1 MRNFNEKKN
10 RGAQS
15 WGPAMIRGARPSEGE
30 LRRGEAATWGR
41 PPAPERPRMRL
52 VSWKPLIK
60 GALRGFATLELP
72 IGLKLIDCPILI
84 GRDGP
89 WASLPSKPQVDKE
102 GRQKVDV
109 NGKRAFEPVLEW
121 RDRALSDRFSDAVV
135 ALVRAEHPHA
145 FDGGAL

>member
-72 IGLKLIDCPILI
+72 IGLKLIDEWVVLQHI
-84 GRDGP
+84 
-89 WASLPSKPQVDKE
+89 SSVSVH
-102 GRQKVDV
+102 QKQ
-109 NGKRAFEPVLEW
+109 R
-121 RDRALSDRFSDAVV
+121 RF
-135 ALVRAEHPHA
+135 
-145 FDGGAL
+145 GAACANRHER